1 MKVPALVA
9 VPPGVVTPI
18 VPVFALAGTVAVI
31 CVLEFTANLA
41 ALTPPKV
48 TLVAPVR
55 LWPVMTTAVPA
66 GPLGGEKLKITGVTR
81 KARLLESVP
90 PGVVT
95 WTWPVVAASGTIVEI
110 WEAET
115 TVNRAAVPLKLT
127 LLAPVRFV
135 PRF

>member
-1 MKVPALVA
+1 
-9 VPPGVVTPI
+9 
-18 VPVFALAGTVAVI
+18 
-31 CVLEFTANLA
+31 
-41 ALTPPKV
+41 
-48 TLVAPVR
+48 
-55 LWPVMTTAVPA
+55 
-66 GPLGGEKLKITGVTR
+66 
-81 KARLLESVP
+81 LLESVP